1 MRVSST
7 KRVFVQVLKYAGYTR
22 GGGWSGKG
30 GEGDGGE
37 EREREGR
44 GGDYLWIR
52 HCVLVIVMQCVASL
66 VTQSPDRY
74 IADITL

>member
-1 MRVSST
+1 MPVIH
-7 KRVFVQVLKYAGYTR
+7 
-22 GGGWSGKG
+22 
-30 GEGDGGE
+30 GEGVGAGREGRETE
-37 EREREGR
+37 ERRGKGR